1 MMRCIHSASL
11 ASNLVLILMS
21 CLLISSVAVPIEQ
34 VRSIEETSA
43 GTVVT
48 RSPSEQIA
56 KLEDDE
62 RCKVDSDCL
71 SAYCHFSGLNG
82 IGRCRQGDSSSF
94 DSAFLLKQSEGN
106 NLEQLE
112 KRQNVTVTTVSL

>member
-1 MMRCIHSASL
+1 MSA
-11 ASNLVLILMS
+11 A
-21 CLLISSVAVPIEQ
+21 AVPIEQ

-48 RSPSEQIA
+48 RSPSGQIA

-82 IGRCRQGDSSSF
+82 IGRCRQGDSSSIG
-94 DSAFLLKQSEGN
+94 SAYLVKQSEESS
-106 NLEQLE
+106 LEQLE
-112 KRQNVTVTTVSL
+112 KRQNVTVTTVSSNAMSTLATTNRAS